1 MQVVTVLEHVTNR
14 TAGRAMTRAG
24 HEDLGSRK
32 KESQTT
38 VIPIIDLLAA
48 NKKSRFML
56 GKIFGVVVSVYIL
69 MALALF
75 SKPINSMDRML
86 AAQTKESRKPN
97 EEFWY
102 KVPPKQLVKQNLW
115 WVNLAT

>member
-1 MQVVTVLEHVTNR
+1 
-14 TAGRAMTRAG
+14 MTRAG

-86 AAQTKESRKPN
+86 AAQTRESRKPN
-97 EEFWY
+97 EEF
-102 KVPPKQLVKQNLW
+102 
-115 WVNLAT
+115 